1 LPLRALQPYSL
12 RALQHSLIMLESFA
26 MANIAI
32 LGATGNVGR
41 LILEILEERKFPCES
56 IKLLASARSAGST
69 IISPK
74 GKEYK
79 VEEATPEAFD
89 GIDIVFA
96 SAGSETSK
104 ALAPEIIKRGG
115 VMIDNSS
122 AFRMDPEV
130 PLVVPEV
137 NAEDIKNHKGIIANP
152 NCSTA
157 PLVLALKPL
166 DEKFKI
172 KRVVV
177 STYQSVSGAGKAA
190 MDELITASKK
200 YMGNLPNELADL
212 ASSSSEIP
220 DQHSYENYVNPI
232 AFNLIPQIDV
242 FMNNDYTKEEM
253 KLINESKKMLHRPDL
268 AITCTAVR
276 VPVLVSHS
284 ESINLE
290 FEEDITIKEIKKLW
304 SKTESLEIMDNPS
317 KSEYPMPINVTGR
330 DPVYVGRIR
339 LDESQPNTIN
349 FWLVSDNLRIGAAL
363 NAVRIGEELIKQ
375 EALAS

>member
-1 LPLRALQPYSL
+1 
-12 RALQHSLIMLESFA
+12 MLESFA

-41 LILEILEERKFPCES
+41 LLVDLLEERKFPFKTL
-56 IKLLASARSAGST
+56 KLLASKRSAGTTLTSKAGNEYT
-69 IISPK
+69 IELAEPD
-74 GKEYK
+74 
-79 VEEATPEAFD
+79 AFD

-96 SAGSETSK
+96 SAGSDTSK
-104 ALAPEIIKRGG
+104 RFAPEIIKRGG
-115 VMIDNSS
+115 VIIDNSS

-137 NAEDIKNHKGIIANP
+137 NAGDIAKHKGIIANP

-166 DEKFKI
+166 GERFGI

-177 STYQSVSGAGKAA
+177 STYQSTSGAGKAA
-190 MDELITASKK
+190 MDELTASSKNPEGFEYK
-200 YMGNLPNELADL
+200 EF
-212 ASSSSEIP
+212 I
-220 DQHSYENYVNPI
+220 HPI
-232 AFNLIPQIDV
+232 AYNLIPQIDV
-242 FMNNDYTKEEM
+242 FTDNDYTKEEM
-253 KLINESKKMLHRPDL
+253 KLINESRKMLHRPDL

-276 VPVLVSHS
+276 VPVLISHS
-284 ESINLE
+284 ESVNVE
-290 FEEDITIKEIKKLW
+290 FDKDISIEAIKKIW
-304 SKTESLEIMDNPS
+304 SETKSLEIMDDPS
-317 KSEYPMPINVTGR
+317 SSIYPMPSNVTGK

-375 EALAS
+375 KAVA

>member
-1 LPLRALQPYSL
+1 
-12 RALQHSLIMLESFA
+12 M
-26 MANIAI
+26 
-32 LGATGNVGR
+32 
-41 LILEILEERKFPCES
+41 
-56 IKLLASARSAGST
+56 
-69 IISPK
+69 
-74 GKEYK
+74 
-79 VEEATPEAFD
+79 
-89 GIDIVFA
+89 
-96 SAGSETSK
+96 
-104 ALAPEIIKRGG
+104 
-115 VMIDNSS
+115 
-122 AFRMDPEV
+122 
-130 PLVVPEV
+130 PEV